1 MSIKFLIFVILML
14 LFVVLIVVGLFL
26 ILAAKNL
33 AVRFVR
39 SRQRCEGV
47 NMADYLTGA
56 LGLFD
61 ATLRAMFG
69 VPVFA
74 FFLACF
80 LMAAVFG
87 LFLLMKNAA
96 QGRNDRRRM

>member
-1 MSIKFLIFVILML
+1 MSIKFLIFAILML
-14 LFVVLIVVGLFL
+14 LFVALIVVGLFL